1 MRKWLMVA
9 LMIVTAVTAEA
20 AFAFTVSSP
29 FGWRINPIS
38 HRREFHP
45 GIDIPLPYGTP
56 VRALWDGVVVW
67 AGPYSGY
74 GNTVILQHRNQAFTL
89 YGHCARVMVQRG
101 QTVRA
106 GERIGIVG
114 STGYSTGSHL
124 HLGYWINNHYVD
136 PMLIWKKKQSHP
148 AKHRPATGRR

>member
-9 LMIVTAVTAEA
+9 LMIITFVTAEA

-38 HRREFHP
+38 HRCEFHP
-45 GIDIPLPYGTP
+45 GIDIPSKYGVP
-56 VRALWDGVVVW
+56 VLALFNGVVVW
-67 AGPYSGY
+67 AGLYGGY
-74 GNTVILQHRNQAFTL
+74 GNTVILQHRSQAFTL

-101 QTVRA
+101 QTVHA
-106 GERIGIVG
+106 GQQIGIVG

-124 HLGYWINNHYVD
+124 HLEYWINNQYVD
-136 PMLIWKKKQSHP
+136 PMLIWKKDQSHL
-148 AKHRPATGRR
+148 AKRRPAAGKR

>member
-1 MRKWLMVA
+1 MRKWLTVA
-9 LMIVTAVTAEA
+9 LMIIVAVRAEA

-29 FGWRINPIS
+29 FGWRIHPIS
-38 HRREFHP
+38 HRWEFHP
-45 GIDIPLPYGTP
+45 GIDIPLKYGTP
-56 VRALWDGVVVW
+56 VLALFEGAVVW
-67 AGPYSGY
+67 AGPYGGY
-74 GNTVILQHRNQAFTL
+74 GNTVILQHRSQVFTL

-124 HLGYWINNHYVD
+124 HLGYWINNRYVD
-136 PMLIWKKKQSHP
+136 PMLIWKKAQSHS
-148 AKHRPATGRR
+148 AKRGLDTRRR